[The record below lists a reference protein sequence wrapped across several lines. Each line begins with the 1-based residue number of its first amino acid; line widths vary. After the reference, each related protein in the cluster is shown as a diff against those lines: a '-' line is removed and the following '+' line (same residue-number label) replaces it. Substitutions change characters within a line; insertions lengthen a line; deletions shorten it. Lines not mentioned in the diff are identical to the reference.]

1 MLGAAGRNQ
10 RARTS
15 REMSEGKQKVLHIE
29 LCTPAWMHTSLVL
42 WGQSDRDTLS
52 ADSFT
57 HLVRLFELWAWMLK
71 LGYSKD
77 VKLRTQK
84 RVVRQEDGTSPKGG
98 LIRQPL

>member
-1 MLGAAGRNQ
+1 MLDAAGRNQ
-10 RARTS
+10 QAKTS
-15 REMSEGKQKVLHIE
+15 RETSEGKQKVLLIE

-57 HLVRLFELWAWMLK
+57 HLVRLFELWARVLK
-71 LGYSKD
+71 LGHSKD

-84 RVVRQEDGTSPKGG
+84 RAV
-98 LIRQPL
+98 